1 MDKKLSNLGAGQEF
15 GPFARSDFLVDDAG
29 YTGIGEPVSF
39 RGNSVDEM
47 VVEVPFMACT
57 TLDQF
62 IGATLRNL
70 QNSREKIRH
79 EMGMED
85 VCRHSMGNQ
94 GSLSID
100 SSIVILALA
109 ADQRWPSFDLR
120 KRFGEIMPDGLGRI
134 VQEDAYKDIIAVVVE
149 RVRDRI
155 SGTRSQKVRPGIV
168 NACVYDV
175 MQSDDRLQ
183 EIASRYSAE
192 MKAFVGVTPQVER
205 ITGHVVRSEEDE
217 TIIVLEGPDR
227 DELRSVPSNYFDA
240 FGLSQEGSDFVMYR
254 QSWTPDTKVETFVPA
269 VRMRHNTKDED
280 RSLEKL
286 EKRLPTL

>member
-1 MDKKLSNLGAGQEF
+1 
-15 GPFARSDFLVDDAG
+15 
-29 YTGIGEPVSF
+29 
-39 RGNSVDEM
+39 
-47 VVEVPFMACT
+47 
-57 TLDQF
+57 
-62 IGATLRNL
+62 
-70 QNSREKIRH
+70 
-79 EMGMED
+79 
-85 VCRHSMGNQ
+85 
-94 GSLSID
+94 
-100 SSIVILALA
+100 
-109 ADQRWPSFDLR
+109 
-120 KRFGEIMPDGLGRI
+120 MPDGLGRI

>member
-1 MDKKLSNLGAGQEF
+1 MGNKLSDMGPDQEF
-15 GPFARSDFLVDDAG
+15 GPFAPSHFLVGDAD
-29 YTGIGEPVSF
+29 YIGIGEPAGFS
-39 RGNSVDEM
+39 RNSVDEV

-62 IGATLRNL
+62 LGAPLRNL
-70 QNSREKIRH
+70 QNSRERIRH
-79 EMGMED
+79 EMGMDD

-100 SSIVILALA
+100 SSVVILALA

-120 KRFGEIMPDGLGRI
+120 KRFGEIMPDGVGRI
-134 VQEDAYKDIIAVVVE
+134 VREDAYKDIIAVVVE

-155 SGTRSQKVRPGIV
+155 SDMRTQKVRPSIV

-183 EIASRYSAE
+183 EMAKRYSAE

-205 ITGHVVRSEEDE
+205 IIGHVVRSEEDE

-227 DELRSVPSNYFDA
+227 DELRSVPSSYFDA

-254 QSWTPDTKVETFVPA
+254 QSWTPDTKVETFAPA
-269 VRMRHNTKDED
+269 IRMRRDTQDED